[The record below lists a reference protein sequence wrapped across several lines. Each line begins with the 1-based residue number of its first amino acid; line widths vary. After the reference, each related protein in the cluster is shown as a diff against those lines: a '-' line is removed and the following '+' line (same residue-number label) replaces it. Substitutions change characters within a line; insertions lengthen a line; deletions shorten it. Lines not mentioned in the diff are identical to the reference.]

1 MKRRQWI
8 TAAAAALLS
17 AAGPVAMADEAVVPA
32 AKIIDA
38 LRSKDIVID
47 RPGQPAQ
54 QDPAIDL
61 QVQFTFGSA
70 TLTPVGKRQLDELA
84 MALGDRALA
93 NASFLLAGHT
103 DAVGGL
109 DVNMRLS
116 LQRAEAVK
124 GYLVTAHRLAP
135 VRLQTLG
142 YGPTRL
148 ADPANPQA
156 ALNRRVEVRRLRPG
170 VATGQ
175 APAAAAARLVPTP
188 GR

>member
-1 MKRRQWI
+1 M
-8 TAAAAALLS
+8 AAAGATLAVMAA
-17 AAGPVAMADEAVVPA
+17 PVSMAEEALVPA
-32 AKIIDA
+32 AKIVDA
-38 LRSKDIVID
+38 LRGKDIVID
-47 RPGQPAQ
+47 RPGEPAPP
-54 QDPAIDL
+54 DPAIDL
-61 QVQFTFGSA
+61 QVRFAFGSA
-70 TLTPVGKRQLDELA
+70 KLTPAGKRQLDELA

-109 DVNMRLS
+109 DLNMRLS

-124 GYLVTAHRLAP
+124 GYLIAAHRLAP

-148 ADPANPQA
+148 ADPGNPEA
-156 ALNRRVEVRRLRPG
+156 AVNRRVEVRRLRPE
-170 VATGQ
+170 VPAGQ
-175 APAAAAARLVPTP
+175 APGVPAPRLVPTP